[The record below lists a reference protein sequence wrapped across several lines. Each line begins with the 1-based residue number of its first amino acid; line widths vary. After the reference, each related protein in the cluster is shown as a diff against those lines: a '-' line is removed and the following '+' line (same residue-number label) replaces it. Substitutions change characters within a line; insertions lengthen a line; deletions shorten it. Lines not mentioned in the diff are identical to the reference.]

1 MLVSRVAR
9 KVKDTRLLKLIR
21 RYLNAGIMKDGM
33 VSIRHAGTPQGSPL
47 SPLLSNILLDDF
59 DKELERRG
67 HCFCR
72 YADDVNVYVRSRRAG
87 ERVMESLTRFLEGRM
102 RLKVNRTK
110 SAVDRPWKRTFLG
123 YTVTTHFSPRL
134 KPAPASLKRAKDR
147 IRHITHAGRG
157 RNIRT
162 VIDEVNRFT
171 RGWVGYFRRFLS
183 GIGAALA
190 GSMANKSN
198 IVIDLRGWRTP
209 SVSGEELQAL
219 GKSGP
224 RYTAEITRGLPVPRG

>member
-33 VSIRHAGTPQGSPL
+33 VSLRHAGTPQGSPL

-123 YTVTTHFSPRL
+123 YTVTTHFSP
-134 KPAPASLKRAKDR
+134 D
-147 IRHITHAGRG
+147 
-157 RNIRT
+157 
-162 VIDEVNRFT
+162 
-171 RGWVGYFRRFLS
+171 
-183 GIGAALA
+183 
-190 GSMANKSN
+190 
-198 IVIDLRGWRTP
+198 
-209 SVSGEELQAL
+209 
-219 GKSGP
+219 
-224 RYTAEITRGLPVPRG
+224 